1 MQQDTILSSY
11 QALCAAR
18 SPWEPWWDTLRR
30 YVLPTRLHEEESVP
44 DAANDSHALGDTTAV
59 EACQK
64 LAGGHMSYICPGN
77 EMWFKWTCPDPQ
89 AGDEADSWYALCS
102 EIANRELA
110 LSNFYT
116 ELHECFLDRVGLGT
130 GSLFCGSTRSGHL
143 LFRHIPCGQ
152 FVCAENDEGVIDTYM
167 REFTFTPHQAASQ
180 FGLKALGPRARSL
193 AENARS
199 EHEGNLRFLHV
210 VRPRSKRDPR
220 RDSARHMPWQSIYY
234 SLDDNCVVEES
245 GYREMPYMVTRF
257 LKWGESPYGIAPAR
271 LVYPDIRQAQFLNRI
286 LDMLGEV
293 AAFPR
298 ILELANQVGEVDL
311 RAGGRTL
318 ISPDSA
324 SLGFPREWATQG
336 RYDVG
341 MDRLRTKQEAI
352 NRAFFVPMLELWGER
367 KAQMTAAEVY
377 ARENERVMQFSPS
390 FTLFTCDFRPLME
403 RVFAQLC
410 RLGKFPKPPASVL
423 KADRRGEL
431 SVAEPHVVYQGRIAM
446 VLRRVRA
453 EGIERTLLRLQN
465 MLPLEAQLADHVDL
479 DTMFRLA
486 ARLDG
491 VPEEVLHAEH
501 RVKRMRKVREE
512 AAAAAVAQAAGEP
525 LAESEPVGD
534 AGPPLAELLPGAD
547 VAPPPRKKR
556 RPARPKYEQADL
568 PLV

>member
-1 MQQDTILSSY
+1 
-11 QALCAAR
+11 
-18 SPWEPWWDTLRR
+18 
-30 YVLPTRLHEEESVP
+30 
-44 DAANDSHALGDTTAV
+44 
-59 EACQK
+59 
-64 LAGGHMSYICPGN
+64 
-77 EMWFKWTCPDPQ
+77 
-89 AGDEADSWYALCS
+89 
-102 EIANRELA
+102 
-110 LSNFYT
+110 
-116 ELHECFLDRVGLGT
+116 
-130 GSLFCGSTRSGHL
+130 
-143 LFRHIPCGQ
+143 
-152 FVCAENDEGVIDTYM
+152 
-167 REFTFTPHQAASQ
+167 
-180 FGLKALGPRARSL
+180 
-193 AENARS
+193 
-199 EHEGNLRFLHV
+199 
-210 VRPRSKRDPR
+210 
-220 RDSARHMPWQSIYY
+220 MPWQSLYF
-234 SLDDNCVVEES
+234 SLDDNCVVEEG

-257 LKWGESPYGIAPAR
+257 LKWGESPYGLAPAR

-352 NRAFFVPMLELWGER
+352 NRAFFVPMLELWAER

-410 RLGKFPKPPASVL
+410 RMGKFPKPPASVL

-431 SVAEPHVVYQGRIAM
+431 SVAEPHVVYQGRIAT

-453 EGIERTLLRLQN
+453 EGIERTLQRMQS
-465 MLPLEAQLADHVDL
+465 MLPIDPQLLDHL
-479 DTMFRLA
+479 DTDKTFRIA

-491 VPEEVLHAEH
+491 VPEDVLRAEH
-501 RVKRMRKVREE
+501 HVLRMRREREE
-512 AAAAAVAQAAGEP
+512 ATAAAAATAAGEP
-525 LAESEPVGD
+525 PAVGEPVGD
-534 AGPPLAELLPGAD
+534 AGPPLAELLPGQGE
-547 VAPPPRKKR
+547 APAPRKPR
-556 RPARPKYEQADL
+556 RPKRPKYEQADL
-568 PLV
+568 PLA